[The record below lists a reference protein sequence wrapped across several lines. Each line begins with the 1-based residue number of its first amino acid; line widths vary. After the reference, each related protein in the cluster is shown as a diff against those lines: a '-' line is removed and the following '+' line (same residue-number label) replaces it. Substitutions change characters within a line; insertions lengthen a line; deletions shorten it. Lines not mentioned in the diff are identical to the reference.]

1 MSLAGFQHTLVSAS
15 MTVVLYCGGKGLR
28 LREAIGDVPKPLAVI
43 GDEPILLHLMRY
55 YAHHGHRHF
64 VLCLGHQA
72 EDIVRHFAT
81 SREAVGL
88 ETRGPGATRVTL
100 SMGDLGRWDVD
111 LVRTEPAA
119 CIGERLRA
127 VRAHV
132 EGTVFLSNYVD
143 GLSDLHLPTFLDGFA
158 ASGALVG
165 LVSVPAPWSFHLVR
179 TDRGGRVSAVSSARE
194 SRLRVNGG
202 FFAMRR
208 EIFDHLGPGED
219 LVTDVFPRLVAQGI
233 LYGYE
238 HDGFWASMDTP
249 ADWRALTELDA
260 RGDAPWKVWSH
271 GRDAGARA
279 EGSRAPVGT
288 RHAPR
293 VEAGR

>member
-1 MSLAGFQHTLVSAS
+1 
-15 MTVVLYCGGKGLR
+15 MTVVLYCGGRGLR
-28 LREAIGDVPKPLAVI
+28 LREGVGDLPKPLVPI
-43 GDEPILLHLMRY
+43 GGEPILRHLMRY
-55 YAHHGHRHF
+55 YAHHGHRRF

-72 EDIVRHFAT
+72 EEIVRHFAT
-81 SREAVGL
+81 CREVVGL
-88 ETRGPGATRVTL
+88 ESRGPGATRVVL
-100 SMGDLGRWDVD
+100 SMGDLGRWVVD

-165 LVSVPAPWSFHLVR
+165 LLSVPAPWSFHIVR
-179 TDRGGRVSAVSSARE
+179 TDRGGRVSAVASARE

-208 EIFDHLGPGED
+208 EIFDDLGPGED
-219 LVTDVFPRLVAQGI
+219 LVADVFPRLVARGS

-249 ADWRALTELDA
+249 ADWRALAELDA
-260 RGDAPWKVWSH
+260 RGSAPWKVWTH
-271 GRDAGARA
+271 GRDARAHA
-279 EGSRAPVGT
+279 EGSQAPVERG
-288 RHAPR
+288 HASR
-293 VEAGR
+293 VQAGR

>member
-1 MSLAGFQHTLVSAS
+1 
-15 MTVVLYCGGKGLR
+15 MTVVLYCGGRGLR
-28 LREAIGDVPKPLAVI
+28 LREGLGDVPKPLAPI
-43 GDEPILLHLMRY
+43 GAEPILRHLMRY

-72 EDIVRHFAT
+72 EDIVQYFAT
-81 SREAVGL
+81 CRERAAM
-88 ETRGPGATRVTL
+88 ESRGPDATRVVL
-100 SMGDLGRWDVD
+100 SMGDLGRWVVD

-119 CIGERLRA
+119 CVGERLRA

-132 EGTVFLSNYVD
+132 AGAVFLSNYVD

-158 ASGALVG
+158 ASGAVVG

-179 TDRGGRVSAVSSARE
+179 TDRDGRVSAVSSARE

-219 LVTDVFPRLVAQGI
+219 LVTEVFPRLVAQGS
-233 LYGYE
+233 LHGYE

-260 RGDAPWKVWSH
+260 RGDAPWKVWDH
-271 GRDAGARA
+271 GSDAEAHA
-279 EGSRAPVGT
+279 EGPRTPGAT
-288 RHAPR
+288 RHASR